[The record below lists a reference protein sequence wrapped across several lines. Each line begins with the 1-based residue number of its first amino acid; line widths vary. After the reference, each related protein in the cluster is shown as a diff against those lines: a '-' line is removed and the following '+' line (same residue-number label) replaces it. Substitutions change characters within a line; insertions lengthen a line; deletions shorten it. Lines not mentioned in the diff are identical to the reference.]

1 MKSLLVVCFALLLTS
16 PVYGQESIDSAREL
30 YFSANYEEALGVLS
44 RLDTSGPTPD
54 RLAINQYKAYCL
66 LALGKMTEAEQA
78 IESVVGADPFFH
90 PADSDVSPRLRSA
103 FAAVRIRI
111 LPAIVQ
117 QEYAQAK
124 AAFDRDDFAVAH
136 ARFERVLRALADPDI
151 SLAAGRSPLSD
162 LRTLASGFRDLS
174 VRAAAPPPP
183 AAPEPPPPA
192 PKMAAVMARPNA
204 IYTGVEPGIH
214 PPVAVRQVVPN
225 FPREIV
231 SFRDDGVLEV
241 VINESGAVESAVM
254 RSPIHPR
261 FDALVVSSAK
271 SWKYQPAT
279 VAGTPVKF
287 RKTINI
293 SMKTQASR

>member
-1 MKSLLVVCFALLLTS
+1 
-16 PVYGQESIDSAREL
+16 
-30 YFSANYEEALGVLS
+30 
-44 RLDTSGPTPD
+44 
-54 RLAINQYKAYCL
+54 
-66 LALGKMTEAEQA
+66 MTEAEQA
-78 IESVVGADPFFH
+78 IESVVSADPFFH

-124 AAFDRDDFAVAH
+124 AAFDREDFTEAN
-136 ARFERVLRALADPDI
+136 ARFERVLRALSDPDI
-151 SLAAGRSPLSD
+151 SLAAGRPPLSD

-174 VRAAAPPPP
+174 VRSAAPPPAPAPPP
-183 AAPEPPPPA
+183 AAPRVAAAAA
-192 PKMAAVMARPNA
+192 PVVVRPNT
-204 IYTGVEPGIH
+204 IYTGVEPGLH
-214 PPVAVRQVVPN
+214 LPVVVRQVVPN

-231 SFRDDGVLEV
+231 AFRDDGVLEL

-254 RSPIHPR
+254 RTPIHPR

-293 SMKTQASR
+293 SMKTQAAR